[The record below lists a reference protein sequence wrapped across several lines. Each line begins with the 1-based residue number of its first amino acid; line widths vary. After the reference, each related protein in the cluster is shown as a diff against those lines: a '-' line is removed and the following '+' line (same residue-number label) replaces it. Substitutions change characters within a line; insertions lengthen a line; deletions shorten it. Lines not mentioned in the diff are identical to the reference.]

1 MTDRTMS
8 PLQHEEGLINP
19 YCHLRMRERAGKA
32 LMRSKKSW
40 CGRREK
46 PYNCYVIE
54 IKQQFKIEPR

>member
-19 YCHLRMRERAGKA
+19 SCHLRMRERAGKA

-40 CGRREK
+40 CTVREK
-46 PYNCYVIE
+46 VDNVYVIE
-54 IKQQFKIEPR
+54 INY